1 MEIHYGD
8 SPGNRRNGDL
18 PEYSPALFHM
28 NRFRRADIY
37 ACLTV
42 NAHILINFGFFVF
55 HCYCRRRAF
64 INARFTTCAFICI
77 NNCDQ
82 KFHSP
87 SIASEGQISI
97 HVSQST
103 HISLSIFAFSFSIAI
118 ADAGHSFT
126 HVSHPE
132 HLLMSTIATNAFT
145 SFYMF
150 KQKIKNRFRFY
161 HSDKKQLT
169 RIPKNIFYLKKI
181 RAPETI
187 P

>member
-1 MEIHYGD
+1 MEIRSGD
-8 SPGNRRNGDL
+8 SPEIVLIVICRITV
-18 PEYSPALFHM
+18 PALFHM

-37 ACLTV
+37 ACLAV

-64 INARFTTCAFICI
+64 INARFTTRAFIFI
-77 NNCDQ
+77 HNCDQ

-87 SIASEGQISI
+87 SIASEGQIST
-97 HVSQST
+97 HVS
-103 HISLSIFAFSFSIAI
+103 FSMDI

-145 SFYMF
+145 SSYMLN
-150 KQKIKNRFRFY
+150 KR
-161 HSDKKQLT
+161 
-169 RIPKNIFYLKKI
+169 
-181 RAPETI
+181 
-187 P
+187 